1 MNDIVTTEDLV
12 AAIKHTLKP
21 YGMVHVDQV
30 LAWLNKQADITRAE
44 CMAEEVANGR
54 AYEEVGSVAEC
65 GDSCWI

>member
-1 MNDIVTTEDLV
+1 MNDIITTDELV

-44 CMAEEVANGR
+44 CMAEEVQNR
-54 AYEEVGSVAEC
+54 RTCEDMCESIRKVL
-65 GDSCWI
+65 

>member
-1 MNDIVTTEDLV
+1 MDEITTSDELV

-44 CMAEEVANGR
+44 CMAEEVQNGR
-54 AYEEVGSVAEC
+54 TREDVCEVLR
-65 GDSCWI
+65 

>member
-44 CMAEEVANGR
+44 CMAEEVQSGR
-54 AYEEVGSVAEC
+54 ACKDVCEVFR
-65 GDSCWI
+65 

>member
-44 CMAEEVANGR
+44 CMAEEVVHGR
-54 AYEEVGSVAEC
+54 AVEESRPVA
-65 GDSCWI
+65 